1 MLSLGKIR
9 EKLPG
14 RHRERTRQLHDVLQ
28 TDVPFTPF
36 HPTDVISMK
45 TGAFGEFFLRESP
58 FLAEPPQCIAESR
71 LNGTRGHPPML

>member
-14 RHRERTRQLHDVLQ
+14 RHRERTSQLHDILQ
-28 TDVPFTPF
+28 TNIPFAPL
-36 HPTDVISMK
+36 HATDVVSMEA
-45 TGAFGEFFLRESP
+45 GALCQFLLGESP

-71 LNGTRGHPPML
+71 LNGTWGHSPML